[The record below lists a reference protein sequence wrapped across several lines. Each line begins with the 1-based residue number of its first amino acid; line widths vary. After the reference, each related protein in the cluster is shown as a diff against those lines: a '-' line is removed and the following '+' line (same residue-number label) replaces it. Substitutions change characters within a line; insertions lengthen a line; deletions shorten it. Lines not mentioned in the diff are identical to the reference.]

1 MEALKLIA
9 ILSKW
14 INLETNTDEM
24 YNASKIYYI
33 NYQMSLSQIMTLY
46 FCLYVR

>member
-14 INLETNTDEM
+14 TNLETNTDEM
-24 YNASKIYYI
+24 YNASNIYYT
-33 NYQMSLSQIMTLY
+33 NYQASLSQIMTRY
-46 FCLYVR
+46 FCL

>member
-33 NYQMSLSQIMTLY
+33 NYQASLSQIMTRY
-46 FCLYVR
+46 FCL

>member
-1 MEALKLIA
+1 MEALKLIV

>member
-1 MEALKLIA
+1 MEALKLIV

-14 INLETNTDEM
+14 IDLETNTDEM